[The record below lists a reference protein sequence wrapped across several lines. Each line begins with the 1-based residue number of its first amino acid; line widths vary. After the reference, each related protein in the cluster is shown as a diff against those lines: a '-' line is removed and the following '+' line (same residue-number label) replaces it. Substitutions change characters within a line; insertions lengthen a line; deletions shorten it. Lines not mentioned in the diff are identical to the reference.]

1 MLPNIVHTGSEFIM
15 QRMIRIQ
22 RLRRKHGK
30 QLHHHASARVVFHQV
45 AQIRGKMRRGRITAR
60 HTGCEEILRSA
71 RFTVILVEYHRQ
83 HIVFIA
89 HIPKHTLLGDA
100 NTISHILNGNTVEPT
115 LADQLHRGIQ
125 HFLTPL
131 LR

>member
-1 MLPNIVHTGSEFIM
+1 M
-15 QRMIRIQ
+15 QWMIRVQ
-22 RLRRKHGK
+22 GFRRQHGE

-71 RFTVILVEYHRQ
+71 RFTVILVEHHRQ
-83 HIVFIA
+83 HIVFIT
-89 HIPKHTLLGDA
+89 HIPEHTLLGDA